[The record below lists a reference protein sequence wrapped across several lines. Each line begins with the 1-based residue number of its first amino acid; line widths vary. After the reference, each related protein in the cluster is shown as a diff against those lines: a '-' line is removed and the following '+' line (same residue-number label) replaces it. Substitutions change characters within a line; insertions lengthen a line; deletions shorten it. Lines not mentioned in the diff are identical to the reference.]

1 MPTDPIKSGTSTSE
15 FWIHALAQI
24 SGMAMTFLPGN
35 KYVQMAGAVIQLLNP
50 ATYSY
55 LRTNLKK
62 IALDAGAA
70 AMTSIETDL
79 AAGTQTAVQVQTGTP
94 AGVPP
99 SPKA

>member
-1 MPTDPIKSGTSTSE
+1 MADPVKPGAATSE
-15 FWIHALAQI
+15 FWIHALAQV

-35 KYVQMAGAVIQLLNP
+35 KYVQLAGAVIQLLNP

-70 AMTSIETDL
+70 ALTSIETDL
-79 AAGTQTAVQVQTGTP
+79 AAGTQTAVQVQTGT
-94 AGVPP
+94 AGEP
-99 SPKA
+99 SPKE